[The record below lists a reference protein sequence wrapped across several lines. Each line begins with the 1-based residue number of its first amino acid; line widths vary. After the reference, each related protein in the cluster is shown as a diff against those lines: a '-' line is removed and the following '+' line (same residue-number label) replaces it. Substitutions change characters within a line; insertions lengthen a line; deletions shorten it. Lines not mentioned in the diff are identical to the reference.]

1 MEFGVSPIPE
11 SRRAMIDRGSLFGVP
26 AYRWLPAKGRLTAE
40 YGAMTQSAAE
50 VPEAP
55 ALPAA

>member
-40 YGAMTQSAAE
+40 YRAVLE
-50 VPEAP
+50 P
-55 ALPAA
+55 ATAVDCYT